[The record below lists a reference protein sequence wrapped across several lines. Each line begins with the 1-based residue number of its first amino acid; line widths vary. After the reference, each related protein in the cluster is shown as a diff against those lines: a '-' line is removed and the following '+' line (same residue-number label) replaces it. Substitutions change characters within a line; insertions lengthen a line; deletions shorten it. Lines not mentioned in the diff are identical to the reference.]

1 MGIAN
6 LNIVIR
12 RAVFALGVVV
22 CLALAAGGGSA
33 VLAAEPIEEANTAL
47 LQGKYKDVLRIS
59 GQVIANGKQKPD
71 AMARALLLRGI
82 AYRNQGKYA
91 QAIADFSNAEWVQK
105 LRGVELRRLYAERAL
120 AYEAV
125 GQKDLAA
132 KDRRMAGAASIQTA
146 QRSSTDGA
154 DVNSAGV
161 RVTSVGEKQS
171 TTSEFFGGLGNL
183 FGFNSGQKKNAEIKT
198 KVVAKSSTPVV
209 REIPTLDSKEAAA
222 NRAKLNGEV
231 VAETKVKTE
240 ATPSN
245 SAWVGRKPGEK
256 QIAKAPAGQPE
267 VKETLPWLK
276 DGETAV
282 KNPGPP
288 PVATAAKQPEQKLAL
303 QQNVNP
309 VGGAIPQTNG
319 PIELTPSKVKPG
331 DGPSPMAKFFK
342 NIFGGGGEE
351 PAEQAPVTPGDDVI
365 SEDQVASI
373 EKPAVQPKKPVKRT
387 AAQKKAAAQKR
398 KAAAAPKATAKKP
411 ARKPA
416 AQRVASRSLYH
427 VQLGVFGEAQA
438 ADKFVSRLNKK
449 FGPVVG
455 SKTAMVVETDLG
467 QQRRQYRV
475 YLGPFRSREKGIKS
489 CKTLTRLGMGCSL
502 VE

>member
-6 LNIVIR
+6 LKIGIR
-12 RAVFALGVVV
+12 GAFFALVAAL
-22 CLALAAGGGSA
+22 CLAVMAGGGSS
-33 VLAAEPIEEANTAL
+33 VRAAEPIEDANTAL
-47 LQGKYKDVLRIS
+47 LQGKYKDVLRIA
-59 GQVIANGKQKPD
+59 GQVIANGKQKPE
-71 AMARALLLRGI
+71 MMSRALLLRGI
-82 AYRNQGKYA
+82 AYRNQGKFA

-146 QRSSTDGA
+146 QRSSEEGGN
-154 DVNSAGV
+154 VSSAGV

-171 TTSEFFGGLGNL
+171 TTSELFGGLGNL
-183 FGFNSGQKKNAEIKT
+183 FGFNSGNKKTGEIKT
-198 KVVAKSSTPVV
+198 KVIAKSSTPVV
-209 REIPTLDSKEAAA
+209 REIPTLDSKEAEA

-240 ATPSN
+240 AKPSN

-256 QIAKAPAGQPE
+256 DIAKAPAGQPA
-267 VKETLPWLK
+267 VKETLPWAN
-276 DGETAV
+276 DGAGAV
-282 KNPGPP
+282 KTPGPP
-288 PVATAAKQPEQKLAL
+288 PVATAAKPPEQKVAL
-303 QQNVNP
+303 QNVTP
-309 VGGAIPQTNG
+309 VGGAIPQNGG

-342 NIFGGGGEE
+342 NIFGGGEE
-351 PAEQAPVTPGDDVI
+351 PVEQAPVTPGDDII
-365 SEDQVASI
+365 SADQVASI
-373 EKPAVQPKKPVKRT
+373 EKPTVVQPKKPIKRSE
-387 AAQKKAAAQKR
+387 AQRKAAAQKR
-398 KAAAAPKATAKKP
+398 KVAAKPKLAAKKP
-411 ARKPA
+411 AKKPVP
-416 AQRVASRSLYH
+416 QRAESRSLYH

-438 ADKFVSRLNKK
+438 ADKFVSRLNKN